1 MKRAGTHY
9 CQAIMTE
16 KHAGGRLRNAPAA
29 PTTDRKWPQGIPA
42 HAVPHTGMRH
52 DGTVWK

>member
-9 CQAIMTE
+9 CQTIMTG
-16 KHAGGRLRNAPAA
+16 KHAGGRLRNAHAA
-29 PTTDRKWPQGIPA
+29 PTADRKWPQGIPE

-52 DGTVWK
+52 GGTVWK

>member
-16 KHAGGRLRNAPAA
+16 KHAGGRLRNASSAS
-29 PTTDRKWPQGIPA
+29 TTDRQWQQGIPE

-52 DGTVWK
+52 GDTV